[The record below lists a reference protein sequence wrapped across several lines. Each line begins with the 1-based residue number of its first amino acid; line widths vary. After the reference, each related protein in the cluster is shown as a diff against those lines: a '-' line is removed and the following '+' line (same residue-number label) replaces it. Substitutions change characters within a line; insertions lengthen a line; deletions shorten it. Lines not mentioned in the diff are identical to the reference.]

1 MGQIILETK
10 GLSKAFFG
18 KKVVSNIDFQLC
30 EGEICALLGEN
41 GAGKSTFKNMI
52 VGLLEPTEGTIAF
65 DGKIVEDT
73 KKKNFPIAAVHQEL
87 SLFLNLSVAENICIE
102 DFPGRKKMINW
113 KKCREKA
120 EKYMKI
126 MNIRLDPDAI
136 VGTLGPG
143 EQQLVEIAKALSHEP
158 RVLILDEPTASLTA
172 PEREHLFEVM
182 NTLKR
187 QNIGMIFITHF
198 LDEVFQISDRVV
210 VLRNS
215 EKVCDDSVKNMNK
228 RQVEELMIG
237 HSVNEGVFELGDIC
251 TETALKVIG
260 LESEN
265 FTNINFEVKK
275 GEILGIAG
283 LIGAGRTELM
293 ESIFGLRKCTGE
305 IEILGKKYRHWNTRK
320 LIQEGVVMI
329 PEDRKN
335 CGIFPKLDLKENITA
350 AQMEAFVD
358 RKIPF
363 LGFKNE
369 RKNAEEVLKRYRV
382 KCPGIDAYIHELS
395 GGNQQKVIV
404 GRWLSHEP
412 KICMF
417 DDPTRGVDVGSRAEI
432 GSFIVDLAKRGAAVI
447 LVSSDLN
454 ELVQL
459 SHRIIVMRR
468 GRFVGE
474 VGKEEF
480 DVRRILSISSSQEN
494 EEAAI

>member
-1 MGQIILETK
+1 MGQVILETK
-10 GLSKAFFG
+10 GLSKAFSG
-18 KKVVSNIDFQLC
+18 KKVVSDINFQLH

-52 VGLLEPTEGTIAF
+52 VGLLEPTEGTISF
-65 DGKIVEDT
+65 DGKIVENT
-73 KKKNFPIAAVHQEL
+73 KKEKFPIAAVHQEL

-102 DFPGRKKMINW
+102 DFPGKNKMVNW
-113 KKCREKA
+113 KECREKA
-120 EKYMKI
+120 MKYMNI

-182 NTLKR
+182 NTLKK

-198 LDEVFQISDRVV
+198 LDEVFQVCDRVV

-215 EKVCDDSVKNMNK
+215 EKVCDDKVTNVNK

-237 HSVNEGVFELGDIC
+237 HSINEGIFELGDIQP
-251 TETALKVIG
+251 ETALKVRNFD
-260 LESEN
+260 SEN

-283 LIGAGRTELM
+283 LIGSGRTELM

-305 IEILGKKYRHWNTRK
+305 MELLGKKYKRWNTRK
-320 LIQEGVVMI
+320 LIKEGVVMI

-335 CGIFPKLDLKENITA
+335 CGIFPKRDLKENITA
-350 AQMEAFVD
+350 AELDKFVD

-363 LGFKNE
+363 FGFQNE
-369 RKNAEEVLKRYRV
+369 RKNAEDVINRYRV
-382 KCPGIDAYIHELS
+382 KCPGIEAYIHELS

-432 GSFIVDLAKRGAAVI
+432 GDFIVDLAKKGAAVI

-459 SHRIIVMRR
+459 SHRIIIMRR

-474 VGKEEF
+474 VKKEEF
-480 DVRRILSISSSQEN
+480 DVRRILSISSSQES
-494 EEAAI
+494 EEAI

>member
-1 MGQIILETK
+1 MGQVILETK
-10 GLSKAFFG
+10 GLSKAFSG
-18 KKVVSNIDFQLC
+18 KKVVSDINFQLH

-52 VGLLEPTEGTIAF
+52 VGLLEPTEGTISF
-65 DGKIVEDT
+65 DGKIVENT
-73 KKKNFPIAAVHQEL
+73 KKEKFPIAAVHQEL

-102 DFPGRKKMINW
+102 DLPGKNKMVNW
-113 KKCREKA
+113 KECREKA
-120 EKYMKI
+120 VKYMNI
-126 MNIRLDPDAI
+126 MDIRLDPDAI

-182 NTLKR
+182 NTLKK

-198 LDEVFQISDRVV
+198 LDEVFQVCDRVV

-215 EKVCDDSVKNMNK
+215 EKVCDDNVTNVNK

-237 HSVNEGVFELGDIC
+237 HSVNEGFFELGDIQS
-251 TETALKVIG
+251 ETALKVRNFD
-260 LESEN
+260 SEN

-305 IEILGKKYRHWNTRK
+305 MELLGKKYKRWNTRK
-320 LIQEGVVMI
+320 LIKEGVVMI

-335 CGIFPKLDLKENITA
+335 CGIFPKRDLKENITA
-350 AQMEAFVD
+350 AELEKFVD

-363 LGFKNE
+363 FGFKNE
-369 RKNAEEVLKRYRV
+369 RKNAEEVISRYRV
-382 KCPGIDAYIHELS
+382 KCPGIEAYIHELS

-432 GSFIVDLAKRGAAVI
+432 GDFIVDLAKKGAAVI

-459 SHRIIVMRR
+459 SHRIIIMRR

-474 VGKEEF
+474 VKKDEF
-480 DVRRILSISSSQEN
+480 DVRRILSISSSQES
-494 EEAAI
+494 EEAI